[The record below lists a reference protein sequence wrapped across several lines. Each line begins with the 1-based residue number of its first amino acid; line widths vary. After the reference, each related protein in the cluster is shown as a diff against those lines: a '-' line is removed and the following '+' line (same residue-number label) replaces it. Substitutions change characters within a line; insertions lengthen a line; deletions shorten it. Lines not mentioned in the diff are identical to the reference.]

1 MDDVFIEPRL
11 DFINDNPNRKLFSV
25 GNKKYLA
32 SMIRLA
38 SYNDLCIFPII
49 NGDVFYSTI
58 LYRVHLNE
66 ISKDVLEYHIQ
77 RFCEQQKYQ
86 MINLHGLYYT
96 GYSDYPRRLL

>member
-1 MDDVFIEPRL
+1 MDNVFIEPRL

-32 SMIRLA
+32 SMISLA
-38 SYNDLCIFPII
+38 SYNDLCIFPVID
-49 NGDVFYSTI
+49 GDVFYSTI
-58 LYRVHLNE
+58 LYRVHPNE

-86 MINLHGLYYT
+86 MINLKTNLCG
-96 GYSDYPRRLL
+96 G